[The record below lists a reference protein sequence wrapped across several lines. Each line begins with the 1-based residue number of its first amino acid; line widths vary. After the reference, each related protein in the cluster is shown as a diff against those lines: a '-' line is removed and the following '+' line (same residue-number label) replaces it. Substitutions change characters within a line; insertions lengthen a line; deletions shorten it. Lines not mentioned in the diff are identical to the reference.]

1 MTQGQSPLFEAPPAL
16 PFTEVFAMVA
26 AFLLMLPVTWIY
38 VMTRRRKG
46 FRQSVV
52 QTLVILPIVVAGV
65 VFMVKNSLA
74 LAFSLGG
81 IVAAVSFRNTLRD
94 TKDAVYIFLATGVG
108 LAAGIQSVSF
118 AAALSITFNVVI
130 LLLWWTDFGRQ
141 PSDLQRPIAQRRLER
156 ALALSNRTSAF
167 VQLVDDQILKSLTPD
182 QLDALSARAQ
192 RRRGRVVG
200 GRPHRASRREEAGR
214 VAPARAS
221 DPGQRGRGAPRRRAG
236 ARGRGQALGVRPRR
250 PGRRGRHPAAV
261 PRAAQEER
269 AGGEPGPE
277 HSDRRGALCH
287 GRGACRRGPM
297 SDLLDRLKD
306 GLRDRYTV
314 EREAGR
320 GGMATVFLAR
330 DRKLGRE
337 VAIKVLS
344 PSVMTAVAGERFLRE
359 IRITAQ
365 LQHPNILPLL
375 DSGEAAGLLYSVMP
389 FVDGESLRERLLTEQ
404 LPIAEA
410 LLLGREITEALDYA
424 HRRGIIH
431 RDVKPENIL
440 LSNGHAIVADFGIA
454 RAIGLA
460 SGNSLTA
467 RGLPIGT
474 AAYMSPEQAQG
485 EGGSDPRSDVYS
497 AGCVL
502 YEMLTGRMAFG
513 GANLR
518 EVLAKQASGQPTPIA
533 ELRPEVP
540 PNVVAIVTRALAK
553 RPEDRYP
560 SAADMASDLRVAM
573 GEPARLS
580 TPVPAQ
586 PSAWQEGNAG
596 GAWSSATWGRVLV
609 AAAVLVLVALVAL
622 RLTGGRR
629 TAASLASFEARPSVA
644 ILPLETHGTS
654 VEDEY
659 LSEGLSQEITDQLQA
674 VHGLRVIAPASV
686 VALKGRKLT
695 VQQVADTLGVQHVLD
710 GSLERSGERIEARVQ
725 LIDARRGKVVWQQTY
740 RLGTGELLQ
749 LQNAIAR
756 QVAGVLTTA
765 GDSAA
770 MRAPPGR
777 TGHAAAYAAYL
788 KGAYWLARRTP
799 EGLRHA
805 TTAFQ
810 EAIDLDPGYA
820 QALAGLAAARTQSV
834 IYGYRSEADPYS
846 ELAEALQ
853 LADRAVARDS
863 TVAEGYLA
871 RADARSIAFFP
882 DDSVQEDVAAR
893 APAEAQLRRRA
904 HGACVDAVSRR
915 PARLRGVPGAA
926 RTVARPALA
935 RAFATR

>member
-1 MTQGQSPLFEAPPAL
+1 MSATRRSGTLSRLVDNPIARVVAYYILLFAAGALFIDFVPGGADLIYGGVQSTTAEISAGIQGTLTQGQSPLFEAPPAL

-192 RRRGRVVG
+192 RRRGR
-200 GRPHRASRREEAGR
+200 ASEDGPTAPPAEKKPVEWRRLELQIQGSAD
-214 VAPARAS
+214 VA
-221 DPGQRGRGAPRRRAG
+221 RRAAEPVLEG
-236 ARGRGQALGVRPRR
+236 AAKRWEFVRAVQGDGGATRLQYR
-250 PGRRGRHPAAV
+250 VRLKKSVPAESLV
-261 PRAAQEER
+261 QSLRTGAAPLR
-269 AGGEPGPE
+269 
-277 HSDRRGALCH
+277 H
-287 GRGACRRGPM
+287 GRGAGRRGPM

-389 FVDGESLRERLLTEQ
+389 FVDGETLRERLLTEQ
-404 LPIAEA
+404 LPVAEA
-410 LLLGREITEALDYA
+410 LLLGREIAEALDYA

-485 EGGSDPRSDVYS
+485 EGGSDP
-497 AGCVL
+497 
-502 YEMLTGRMAFG
+502 
-513 GANLR
+513 
-518 EVLAKQASGQPTPIA
+518 A
-533 ELRPEVP
+533 ERRVQRR
-540 PNVVAIVTRALAK
+540 VRALRDA
-553 RPEDRYP
+553 DRQDGVRR
-560 SAADMASDLRVAM
+560 SQ
-573 GEPARLS
+573 PARGAREAGLG
-580 TPVPAQ
+580 TADADRRA
-586 PSAWQEGNAG
+586 PSRGAAERRRDRHPGARQAAG
-596 GAWSSATWGRVLV
+596 GSLPVGGGPGVRPARGDGRARAAEHAGAGATLGLAGGERGRRLVERDLGARARGRGRAGARRSCAHSVSPV
-609 AAAVLVLVALVAL
+609 AAARPPRSRASK
-622 RLTGGRR
+622 RGRR
-629 TAASLASFEARPSVA
+629 SRSCRWRRVGRAWR
-644 ILPLETHGTS
+644 TS
-654 VEDEY
+654 
-659 LSEGLSQEITDQLQA
+659 T
-674 VHGLRVIAPASV
+674 
-686 VALKGRKLT
+686 
-695 VQQVADTLGVQHVLD
+695 
-710 GSLERSGERIEARVQ
+710 
-725 LIDARRGKVVWQQTY
+725 
-740 RLGTGELLQ
+740 
-749 LQNAIAR
+749 
-756 QVAGVLTTA
+756 
-765 GDSAA
+765 
-770 MRAPPGR
+770 
-777 TGHAAAYAAYL
+777 
-788 KGAYWLARRTP
+788 
-799 EGLRHA
+799 
-805 TTAFQ
+805 
-810 EAIDLDPGYA
+810 
-820 QALAGLAAARTQSV
+820 
-834 IYGYRSEADPYS
+834 
-846 ELAEALQ
+846 
-853 LADRAVARDS
+853 
-863 TVAEGYLA
+863 
-871 RADARSIAFFP
+871 
-882 DDSVQEDVAAR
+882 
-893 APAEAQLRRRA
+893 
-904 HGACVDAVSRR
+904 
-915 PARLRGVPGAA
+915 
-926 RTVARPALA
+926 
-935 RAFATR
+935 